1 MRRLAI
7 FLIGIL
13 CICPLSIVA
22 QTNTTVEQYEAFKRQ
37 AMKEYSDFRSEC
49 NKTYAEFVRK
59 AWKEYQLL
67 PSIPTPKEKV
77 VPPIVFPEEEEKEQ
91 PIPVAPDKDEEEQKT
106 PVSEDE
112 PIEEDTIQPQEEAIP
127 EEEIL
132 DEEPVIEVIP
142 PVDPEPQPLPIAPVK
157 EEPQPVEQYFTFV
170 YCGTE
175 CQVRLDDRHRFVLV
189 DCSENSIAEAWEHCS
204 DAIYNNVIR
213 DCLELRIR
221 HSLCDWAYLQMLQ
234 ALGYNFMGNGSNEA
248 TLLTAYLYCQSGY
261 KMRLARNATRLYL
274 MVASQ
279 HLIFEHPYLTIDGDK
294 FYPLNYRED
303 EQFYVCSASFPKEQ
317 ALSLWMEQ
325 APVLNAERTAVRML
339 QSKRYPEMKAEVYA
353 NKNLLAYFDS
363 YPSSEIRGNKMTC
376 WAMYAQ
382 TPISREIKESLYP
395 ALRKKLQGLS
405 QADAANRL
413 LNFVQ
418 TAFEY
423 EYDDVVWGG
432 ERALFAEESL
442 HYPYCDCEDR
452 SILYSHLVRDLLG
465 IDVAL
470 VYYPGH
476 LATAVCFT
484 DGVQGDYLTINNRR
498 FTICDPTYI
507 NAPIGESMPNLEYD
521 KIEVI
526 VLE

>member
-1 MRRLAI
+1 MKQRI
-7 FLIGIL
+7 FSFVCVI
-13 CICPLSIVA
+13 CICTLSMVA
-22 QTNTTVEQYEAFKRQ
+22 QNISAAEQYEAFKRRV
-37 AMKEYSDFRSEC
+37 MKEYNDFRDEC

-59 AWKEYQLL
+59 AWKEYELL

-91 PIPVAPDKDEEEQKT
+91 PIPVDPDKNEEEQKI
-106 PVSEDE
+106 PIQGEES
-112 PIEEDTIQPQEEAIP
+112 IEEDTIQPQEEVIP
-127 EEEIL
+127 EEEAM
-132 DEEPVIEVIP
+132 DEELVIEVIP
-142 PVDPEPQPLPIAPVK
+142 AVEPGPQPLPVAPIK
-157 EEPQPVEQYFTFV
+157 EEPQPTEEYFTFS

-175 CQVRLDDRHRFVLV
+175 CKVRLDARHRFVLP
-189 DCSENSIAEAWEHCS
+189 DCSENSIADAWEQCA
-204 DAIYNNVIR
+204 DAIYNNAIR

-234 ALGYNFMGNGSNEA
+234 ALGNSFFDNGSNEA

-261 KMRLARNATRLYL
+261 KMRLARNGVRLYL
-274 MVASQ
+274 MVASR
-279 HLIFEHPYLTIDGDK
+279 HLMFEHPYLTIDGEQY
-294 FYPLNYRED
+294 YPLDYKEG

-325 APVLNAERTAVRML
+325 APSLHVVRTDSRML
-339 QSKRYPEMKAEVYA
+339 QSKRYPELKAEVYT
-353 NKNLLAYFDS
+353 NKNLLTYFDS
-363 YPSSEIRGNKMTC
+363 YPSSEIGGDKMTC

-382 TPISREIKESLYP
+382 TPISKEIKESLYP
-395 ALRKKLQGLS
+395 ALREKLQGQS

-465 IDVAL
+465 LDVAL

-476 LATAVCFT
+476 LATSVCFT
-484 DGVQGDYLTINNRR
+484 DDVQGDYLTINNRR

-507 NAPIGESMPNLEYD
+507 NAPIGASMPNLEYD